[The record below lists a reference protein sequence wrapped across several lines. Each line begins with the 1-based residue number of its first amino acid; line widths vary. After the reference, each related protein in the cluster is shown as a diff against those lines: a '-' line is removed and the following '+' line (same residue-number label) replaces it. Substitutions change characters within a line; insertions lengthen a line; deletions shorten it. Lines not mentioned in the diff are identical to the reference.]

1 MGFHKDIEGVPIVS
15 LKYKRSEANS
25 LVISNFHSTTAAAT
39 ATIAA
44 PFCRFY
50 FAATKACIVGSQ
62 PANQPLT
69 IDLFVIVISLLC
81 CHCGCVDHYHHQLP
95 FNLLI
100 GAKLDSSV
108 GIEKGELFETRED
121 FAALEKDYE
130 EVGAESDEGENGYEG
145 DDPCL

>member
-1 MGFHKDIEGVPIVS
+1 MDLEWGQ
-15 LKYKRSEANS
+15 
-25 LVISNFHSTTAAAT
+25 AT
-39 ATIAA
+39 NL
-44 PFCRFY
+44 
-50 FAATKACIVGSQ
+50 SQ
-62 PANQPLT
+62 WGHERDVHPPT
-69 IDLFVIVISLLC
+69 IDFFVIVISLLC
-81 CHCGCVDHYHHQLP
+81 CHHGCVDHYHHQLP

-145 DDPCL
+145 DDLCL